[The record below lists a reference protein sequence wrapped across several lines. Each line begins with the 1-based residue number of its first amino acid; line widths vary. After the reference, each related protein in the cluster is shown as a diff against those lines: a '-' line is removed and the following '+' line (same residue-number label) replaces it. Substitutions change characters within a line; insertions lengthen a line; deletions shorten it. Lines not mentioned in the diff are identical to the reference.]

1 MPLPHAAPSRPSSP
15 LSPALTPPLTPP
27 SRRSPPLSPALT
39 PLRLSHLPSERF
51 PPLTIG
57 FVPPLTPLPALRTLP
72 RPAPRAPNRRRRCRS
87 GRCAVSWSCPGLPRL
102 VPGAPGSA
110 MALRKSVPP
119 GRRPPA
125 VKAGGM
131 RVSKKQENG
140 PVEKNAK
147 LPGKEKSSAIV
158 SFTKPQNMG
167 VLVAEALNKMSH
179 KIHAATLQV
188 AHQKPQP
195 TLEKF
200 ILPKRIYIIQQP
212 RKC

>member
-1 MPLPHAAPSRPSSP
+1 MSNSRN
-15 LSPALTPPLTPP
+15 LSP
-27 SRRSPPLSPALT
+27 
-39 PLRLSHLPSERF
+39 F
-51 PPLTIG
+51 PVFLLI
-57 FVPPLTPLPALRTLP
+57 FHFLF
-72 RPAPRAPNRRRRCRS
+72 
-87 GRCAVSWSCPGLPRL
+87 
-102 VPGAPGSA
+102 
-110 MALRKSVPP
+110 
-119 GRRPPA
+119 A

-147 LPGKEKSSAIV
+147 PLGKDKSRYCNAMFTPALLQEK
-158 SFTKPQNMG
+158 
-167 VLVAEALNKMSH
+167 LRMSH
-179 KIHAATLQV
+179 KIHAAASQV